1 MNIFMLHENPDENVK
16 LHCDKHVVKMILEY
30 AQMLSTAHRVLDG
43 DEKQPELLYKATHK
57 NHPCTKWCTA
67 ASANYLY
74 LYHLFAKL
82 CGEYTHRYG
91 KVHLTQKKLSTILAT
106 PPDNMPRTAK
116 VDFVNMPQ
124 AMPDQYKDPSVVT
137 AYRKYYK
144 GEKFEIAKYTKRDI
158 PDWMEK
164 Q

>member
-1 MNIFMLHENPDENVK
+1 MLHENPDENVK

-91 KVHLTQKKLSTILAT
+91 KVHLTHKKLSTILAT
-106 PPDNMPRTAK
+106 PPDNMPHTVE

-124 AMPDQYKDPSVVT
+124 AMPEQYKDSSVVT
-137 AYRKYYK
+137 AYRKYYR

-164 Q
+164 